1 MICLESIDYC
11 DDAELLRWE
20 RDECDV
26 TERTF
31 SCLGLD
37 KEELIL
43 AISALSSSKTAEVFL
58 ACNYNC

>member
-37 KEELIL
+37 KDELIL
-43 AISALSSSKTAEVFL
+43 AISALSSS
-58 ACNYNC
+58 